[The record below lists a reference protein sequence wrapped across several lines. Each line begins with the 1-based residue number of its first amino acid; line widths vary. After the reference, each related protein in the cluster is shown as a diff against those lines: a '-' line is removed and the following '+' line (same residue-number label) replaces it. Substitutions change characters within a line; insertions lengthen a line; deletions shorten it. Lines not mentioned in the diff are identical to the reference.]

1 MAYTVEK
8 IVPQNS
14 ENAPKS
20 NLIAKM
26 FDEISEHY
34 DLLNRT
40 LSFGIDRYWRK
51 KGIDTLKAFAPQK
64 ILDIA
69 TGTGDLAITACR
81 RLRPQEIL
89 GIDISEKMMAIGRK
103 KTVGMNIRFEQRD
116 CTHSG
121 LESDSFDA
129 AIMAYGIRNFE
140 DIDKGLQEILR
151 ILRPKGRLMIL
162 EMSVPEYFPMKQLY
176 RLYAKLIPFV
186 GRIFSRNK
194 AAYSYLP
201 ESIAA
206 FPQNARM
213 VEILT
218 KNGFADA
225 QFKKLTFGVCTL
237 YSACKN

>member
-1 MAYTVEK
+1 MTYTVEK
-8 IVPQNS
+8 IVPQTG

-20 NLIAKM
+20 SLIVKM
-26 FDEISEHY
+26 FDEISGHY
-34 DLLNRT
+34 DLLNHT

-51 KGIDTLKAFAPQK
+51 KGIDALKTVAPQK

-81 RLRPQEIL
+81 RLNPQEIL
-89 GIDISEKMMAIGRK
+89 GIDISEKMMAIGRQK
-103 KTVGMNIRFEQRD
+103 AAGLNIRFERRD
-116 CTHSG
+116 CLHSG
-121 LESDSFDA
+121 LPSGSFDA

-151 ILRPKGRLMIL
+151 VLRPNGRLMIL
-162 EMSVPEYFPMKQLY
+162 EMSVPEYFPVKQLY

-186 GRIFSRNK
+186 GRFFSRNK
-194 AAYSYLP
+194 AAYAYLP
-201 ESIAA
+201 ESIAV

-218 KNGFADA
+218 KNGFQNAT
-225 QFKKLTFGVCTL
+225 FKKLTFG
-237 YSACKN
+237 